1 MRRPLDWIV
10 VSISLMVLF
19 ANRMLTDS
27 DPVPVASVPDLQVLA
42 DDLGEGESFFGY
54 IREDGSQV
62 FLPAAGQRG
71 PARPAS
77 ASTTNAIYTWSQP
90 MVTPLR
96 EAALTSAWTSSR

>member
-27 DPVPVASVPDLQVLA
+27 DPIPEASVP
-42 DDLGEGESFFGY
+42 EESPFAY
-54 IREDGSQV
+54 IREDGTQV
-62 FLPAAGQRG
+62 FLPAAGHRSTS
-71 PARPAS
+71 PARPVT
-77 ASTTNAIYTWSQP
+77 ASTTTAVYTWSQP